1 MKSKTLTSGYVVE
14 KLDRT
19 NQPKPTFASTTKQV
33 WKRIKSCYIVD
44 FFKFYAAKF
53 NNLPTIKLFFTN
65 GRKYQNKKNLTEWAK
80 DYSRNRQMQRI
91 HDAWGNPNP
100 YNQDNDIIIHKL
112 KYGSI

>member
-1 MKSKTLTSGYVVE
+1 MKSKTLGYTIE
-14 KLDRT
+14 PLNRESAP
-19 NQPKPTFASTTKQV
+19 QPTFASTTKQV

-53 NNLPTIKLFFTN
+53 NNNQTIKLFFTN
-65 GRKYQNKKNLTEWAK
+65 GRKYQNEKNLTEWAK

>member
-1 MKSKTLTSGYVVE
+1 MKSKTIGYTTQ
-14 KLDRT
+14 KLNRESA
-19 NQPKPTFASTTKQV
+19 PSPTFASTTKQV

-53 NNLPTIKLFFTN
+53 NNSPTIKLFFTN
-65 GRKYQNKKNLTEWAK
+65 GRKYQNEKKLTEWAK

-100 YNQDNDIIIHKL
+100 HQENTQQIINDIKFGRL
-112 KYGSI
+112 